1 MPVLVNRK
9 SRLDW
14 DGLRSKIRRQGMR
27 NSNCL
32 AIAPTATI
40 SNIMG
45 CTPCTEP
52 TYKHIHTKSNL
63 SGEFVRTNGH
73 LVNELLALGLWDE
86 EMLSDLKY
94 FDGSIQRIERVP
106 DDLKRLYK
114 TAFEIEP
121 TWLLQCAAV
130 RQKWLDQSQSV
141 NLFLADNDARQASFM
156 YREAWE
162 RGLKT
167 TYYLRTLNK
176 SGIDSSNRER
186 KRSEPEPVPSAS
198 ACSREAAENGN
209 ICETCQ

>member
-1 MPVLVNRK
+1 M
-9 SRLDW
+9 
-14 DGLRSKIRRQGMR
+14 
-27 NSNCL
+27 
-32 AIAPTATI
+32 
-40 SNIMG
+40 
-45 CTPCTEP
+45 
-52 TYKHIHTKSNL
+52 
-63 SGEFVRTNGH
+63 
-73 LVNELLALGLWDE
+73 
-86 EMLSDLKY
+86 
-94 FDGSIQRIERVP
+94 P

>member
-1 MPVLVNRK
+1 L
-9 SRLDW
+9 LD
-14 DGLRSKIRRQGMR
+14 R
-27 NSNCL
+27 
-32 AIAPTATI
+32 
-40 SNIMG
+40 
-45 CTPCTEP
+45 
-52 TYKHIHTKSNL
+52 
-63 SGEFVRTNGH
+63 
-73 LVNELLALGLWDE
+73 GLWDE

-94 FDGSIQRIERVP
+94 FDGSIQNIERVP

-141 NLFLADNDARQASFM
+141 NLFLAENDARRASFM

-176 SGIDSSNRER
+176 SGIDSSHRER
-186 KRSEPEPVPSAS
+186 KKSEPEPILTPP
-198 ACSREAAENGN
+198 ACALDAALNGN
-209 ICETCQ
+209 TCEACQ